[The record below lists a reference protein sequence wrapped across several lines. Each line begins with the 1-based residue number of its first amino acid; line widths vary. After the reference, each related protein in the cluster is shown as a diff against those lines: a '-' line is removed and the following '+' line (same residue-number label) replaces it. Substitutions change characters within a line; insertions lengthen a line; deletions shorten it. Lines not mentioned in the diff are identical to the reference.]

1 MLEFC
6 RTCGARSAWEAPS
19 WHIGTMCDRAQQ
31 SVGRCW
37 AYGLNCMSVGGLS
50 VGLGG
55 GEFVVMRGRQA
66 TNLQV
71 LSLNRGDWRR
81 LQVRAAS

>member
-19 WHIGTMCDRAQQ
+19 WHIGTRCDRAQQ
-31 SVGRCW
+31 SIGRCW
-37 AYGLNCMSVGGLS
+37 AWGGPSGPVSHVIYGLNCMSVGGLS

-55 GEFVVMRGRQA
+55 GEFVVM
-66 TNLQV
+66 
-71 LSLNRGDWRR
+71 
-81 LQVRAAS
+81 